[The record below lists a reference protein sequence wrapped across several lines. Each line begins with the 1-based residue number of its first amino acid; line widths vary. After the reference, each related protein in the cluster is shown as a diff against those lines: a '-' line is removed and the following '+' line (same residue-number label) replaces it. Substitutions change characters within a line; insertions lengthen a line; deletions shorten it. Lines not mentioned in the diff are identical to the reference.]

1 MWLTESRDVCTFG
14 LHVLWFGHVAPLLWR
29 VSSPGVLSSD
39 CSPPPAPATASFC
52 LHSLPFPE
60 RHMAGTQQSAA
71 FAAWSLTGWRACLFL
86 GVFPLLSVVSFVNA
100 LSCPCF
106 QMLGA
111 TSPCSSGSRRP
122 PLCGADRDR
131 VPQPSQGSP
140 SPHPRGPPAP
150 GPPAPTPC
158 RLWQVGSPRQAEP
171 CGWSCVAARGP
182 PPPGRPWDPAPPP
195 PGPQGAALPWKGP
208 PPLPA
213 ALTCGREFLLPLSP
227 AHCVRETQRWSCFYG
242 DTVWVAGGAVA
253 ALPCVSAPLGGPRPP
268 RARLARALCGRHSA
282 QSRCLLEARAPRRA
296 E

>member
-14 LHVLWFGHVAPLLWR
+14 LHILWFGHVAPLLWR

-131 VPQPSQGSP
+131 VPQTPRVPQPPAHRHPRPAVFGRWALCARLSP
-140 SPHPRGPPAP
+140 VGGPVWPLEGPLPRADPGTLRPHPRALR
-150 GPPAPTPC
+150 AQ
-158 RLWQVGSPRQAEP
+158 RS
-171 CGWSCVAARGP
+171 RG
-182 PPPGRPWDPAPPP
+182 
-195 PGPQGAALPWKGP
+195 
-208 PPLPA
+208 
-213 ALTCGREFLLPLSP
+213 
-227 AHCVRETQRWSCFYG
+227 
-242 DTVWVAGGAVA
+242 
-253 ALPCVSAPLGGPRPP
+253 
-268 RARLARALCGRHSA
+268 RAL
-282 QSRCLLEARAPRRA
+282 RRSPQP
-296 E
+296 